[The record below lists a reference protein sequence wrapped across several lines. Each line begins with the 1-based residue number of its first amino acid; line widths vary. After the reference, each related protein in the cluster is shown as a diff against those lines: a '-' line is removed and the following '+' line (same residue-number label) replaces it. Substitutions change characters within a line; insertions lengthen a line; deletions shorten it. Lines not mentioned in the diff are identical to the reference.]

1 MAADS
6 ASLEQLERIMASLE
20 GCEHYAISTAEKL
33 DPNWENF
40 KRPECISFSYKSAYN
55 GRIGLEKL
63 NHDTIALV
71 HSLLREVREALEVCQ
86 KLKKNPRIIDAL
98 ELAHLAYFVGMSDGF
113 LKSLITDALID
124 GVIIA
129 GKRGTGGKNSSKLV
143 SPEHEKWLRE
153 EYTLFRGHG
162 ALCENIS
169 SALFNK
175 YGYKVHAKTVRK
187 RLRELGLWEN
197 A

>member
-6 ASLEQLERIMASLE
+6 ESIKRLERLMSSLE
-20 GCEHYAISTAEKL
+20 GCVQYAISTAEKL
-33 DPNWENF
+33 DPDWENF

-71 HSLLREVREALEVCQ
+71 HSLLREAREALELCQ
-86 KLKKNPRIIDAL
+86 KLNKNPCLADAL
-98 ELAHLAYFVGMSDGF
+98 EVAHLAYLVGISDGF
-113 LKSLITDALID
+113 LRSLITDSLID

-129 GKRGTGGKNSSKLV
+129 EKRSTGGKNSKKLV
-143 SPEHEKWLRE
+143 TPKEEGWLRE
-153 EYTLFRGHG
+153 EFAFYVGKK
-162 ALCENIS
+162 AACKNIS
-169 SALFNK
+169 KALFNK
-175 YGYKVHAKTVRK
+175 HRIKVCAKTVRK